1 MIPVMFRRA
10 SFAVAALCAALS
22 CLSGTA
28 AHAASLP
35 AHAQVRAGQCVE
47 PSSFRG
53 LVANRYH
60 VEFESV
66 VAADIDRDGDIDVVA
81 TTDDS
86 LTVWVNDGDG
96 HLTAQ
101 PAPQG
106 PALEGRAPAS
116 TWRDH
121 ETSSEP
127 TTYDGST
134 PTVVLVVQAHAPPAG
149 AGRRA
154 LRLDT
159 FALPSDRTRLSVPR
173 APPAL

>member
-1 MIPVMFRRA
+1 MMPVMFRRA
-10 SFAVAALCAALS
+10 SFAVVALGAALS
-22 CLSGTA
+22 CLSGA
-28 AHAASLP
+28 AAEAASLP
-35 AHAQVRAGQCVE
+35 AHAQVRAGWCVE
-47 PSSFRG
+47 PASFRG

-60 VEFESV
+60 VEFERV
-66 VAADIDRDGDIDVVA
+66 VATDIDRDGDIDVVA

-86 LTVWVNDGDG
+86 FTVWVNDGDG

-106 PALEGRAPAS
+106 PALEGRAPTS

-121 ETSSEP
+121 GTNSEP

-134 PTVVLVVQAHAPPAG
+134 PTVTLVVQAHAPPAI

-154 LRLDT
+154 MRLDT
-159 FALPSDRTRLSVPR
+159 SALLSYRTRLSVPR